1 MLPAAESFVGVA
13 SGILETLSQVDPKVI
28 ELTVS
33 IGGAATATFLWVKA
47 IQALKATAL
56 ASWIA
61 RLVPLL
67 AAGKAGLVGM
77 TVKTALLTKATAL
90 LKTVMLSL
98 PWAALAAGIGFVA
111 TKTIEAMAAQRDY
124 NRVLKTAPLDEV
136 NDKIAELKTKLDKAK
151 EAAIG
156 AAGGMSLFGGKAGVA
171 ALEIAELYTQLARLE
186 ERREVLAH
194 LQDRWDYIRRKGG

>member
-1 MLPAAESFVGVA
+1 MK
-13 SGILETLSQVDPKVI
+13 TLSQLDPKVI

-33 IGGAATATFLWVKA
+33 IGGAAAATFLWVKA
-47 IQALKATAL
+47 INALKATAL

-98 PWAALAAGIGFVA
+98 LWAALAAGIGFVA

-136 NDKIAELKTKLDKAK
+136 NDKIAELKTKLDKAEQ

-171 ALEIAELYTQLARLE
+171 ALEIDELKHSTGKCSRSAEKCRP
-186 ERREVLAH
+186 H
-194 LQDRWDYIRRKGG
+194 LQDRWDYIRRQHGG